1 VIAVLL
7 AVVLAAQPAPP
18 LLPTPEQPVV
28 LHLHRPSQPGPS
40 SRCANALCG
49 SLLALIRGATRTI
62 DLAIYG
68 YRDQPEIL
76 ESLVAARRRGV
87 VVRAVVD
94 REPDGRNLY
103 DGTEAFV
110 AALGPVADDRAA
122 DLRAVAR
129 QRPYDPSW
137 SRCWRE
143 PEPGRLGPRQ
153 CVGYDLGDRCLL
165 AVHASAEPLS
175 FQGDIVHHKV
185 FVIDGRWVWT
195 GSTNVSDTCAGG
207 YNANL
212 VAVVD
217 SPEVAAWYR
226 AEIDELQ
233 AGRFHEEKADPPPL
247 SARLADGTRVEG
259 WMSPQDRP
267 LTRLVVREIERAER
281 RIDVAIFFLTHKEVA
296 GALIRAHRRGVAVR
310 VLADA
315 SGATNAYTKVEL
327 LRAAGVPVK
336 IEPWGGK
343 LHLKAAAID
352 GRVAIVG
359 SMNWTSAG
367 EGGNDENTLV
377 LRGAGP
383 AGALHAWI
391 DEAWAAVP
399 DRWLSG
405 RPDPESRD
413 SGTACSDGVDNDHD
427 SLTDGEDPGCGPTPP
442 PLAPLPPYQIV
453 PKVEGAPLVKAVTL
467 PDGTRR
473 ALTPAQRDWSLAR
486 AEALFCSVEDAARA
500 GYPTSGTER
509 RSP

>member
-1 VIAVLL
+1 MIAAL
-7 AVVLAAQPAPP
+7 VVTALAAAPAPP

-28 LHLHRPSQPGPS
+28 LHLHRPEQPAPS

-49 SLLALIRGATRTI
+49 SLLALIGRATTSI

-68 YRDQPEIL
+68 YRNQPEIL
-76 ESLVAARRRGV
+76 EALVAAQRRGV

-110 AALGPVADDRAA
+110 AALGDVRDDREV
-122 DLRAVAR
+122 DLRTRAR
-129 QRPYDPSW
+129 QRPYDPSS

-143 PEPGRLGPRQ
+143 PAAGLLGPRQ

-226 AEIDELQ
+226 AELDELW
-233 AGRFHEEKADPPPL
+233 AGRFHGEKADLPRL
-247 SARLADGTRVEG
+247 DARLADGTRVEG

-267 LTRLVVREIERAER
+267 LSRLVVRELDRAER
-281 RIDVAIFFLTHKEVA
+281 RVDVAIFFLTHKEVA
-296 GALIRAHRRGVAVR
+296 GALVRAHRRGVAVR

-336 IEPWGGK
+336 IEAWGGK

-377 LRGAGP
+377 LRGPGP
-383 AGALHAWI
+383 AGALHAGF
-391 DEAWAAVP
+391 DAAWAAVP
-399 DRWLSG
+399 DRWLHG
-405 RPDPESRD
+405 RPDPESHD
-413 SGTACSDGVDNDHD
+413 SGTACADGVDNDHD
-427 SLTDGEDPGCGPTPP
+427 GQIDRHDPGCGPTPP
-442 PLAPLPPYQIV
+442 PLAPLPPFEIV
-453 PKVEGAPLVKAVTL
+453 PKVDGAPLVKGVTL
-467 PDGTRR
+467 PDGSRR
-473 ALTPAQRDWSLAR
+473 ALTPLDRDWAVTR
-486 AEALFCSVEDAARA
+486 AEALYCSVEDAVRA
-500 GYPTSGTER
+500 GYPAIGSPR